1 MPSNAFSSFEEA
13 LNTIEGHYQQMMQG
27 DLTPEAEAEIRVL
40 LLGLFSTL
48 KAHASRMSN
57 NQTFTDHLED
67 VRVNIIAWNALG
79 PWFREVKPLVDGVFS
94 LITLGK
100 ELLLTGTLPP
110 IVKDDEIDALR
121 IELRDVKDTVKSL
134 IQALEASKKVISQ
147 PMEASSELTE
157 PITNVSDNL
166 VEGGEHSQVIE
177 PTKPLLQSPASVIE
191 STEPDESA
199 EDSFMDLISLE
210 ARKYAMEKAITTLET
225 EFYEGQL
232 PKDTFEKSMAKQKR
246 ELAQILNRISTLRD
260 ELEASS

>member
-1 MPSNAFSSFEEA
+1 MPSNAVSSFEEA
-13 LNTIEGHYQQMMQG
+13 LNTIEGHYQQLMQG

-48 KAHASRMSN
+48 KAHASRMLN
-57 NQTFTDHLED
+57 NQTFATQLED
-67 VRVNIIAWNALG
+67 VRENIIAWNALG

-121 IELRDVKDTVKSL
+121 TELRDVKDTVKSL
-134 IQALEASKKVISQ
+134 IQALEASKKMLSQ
-147 PMEASSELTE
+147 PMEVSSEVPE
-157 PITNVSDNL
+157 PIPEVSDNL
-166 VEGGEHSQVIE
+166 EGGREISHVME
-177 PTKPLLQSPASVIE
+177 PDELLLQSPTSVTDP
-191 STEPDESA
+191 TEPDESD

-210 ARKYAMEKAITTLET
+210 ARKYAVEKAITTLET

-232 PKDTFEKSMAKQKR
+232 PKDTFEKSLAKQKR
-246 ELAQILNRISTLRD
+246 ELAQILNRISVLRD